1 MEASTIID
9 INNLLRKKLP
19 NAQLSWQPSTNETKY
34 RCNAQ
39 FDGNIENLVNTI
51 VQYCSEQ
58 ELIVLTLHDGLVYF
72 N

>member
-9 INNLLRKKLP
+9 INNLLRKRLP
-19 NAQLSWQPSTNETKY
+19 KVQLSWQPSTNDIKY
-34 RCNAQ
+34 RCNSE
-39 FDGNIENLVNTI
+39 FDGNVEKLVDTI

-58 ELIVLTLHDGLVYF
+58 ELIVLTVHDGLVYF